1 VLRKRV
7 GPSILLVYHFPFRPV
22 SSSFPLSMSIYSPKW
37 FVEFIF
43 PAIFFYFGSLR
54 ISEIMSKQRVLLLG
68 ATGETGGDILNSL
81 VEDGGFV
88 SYIPIARYLLA
99 REI

>member
-1 VLRKRV
+1 
-7 GPSILLVYHFPFRPV
+7 
-22 SSSFPLSMSIYSPKW
+22 
-37 FVEFIF
+37 
-43 PAIFFYFGSLR
+43 
-54 ISEIMSKQRVLLLG
+54 MSKQRVLLLG